1 MKPRRRTRRIVWV
14 PSSIGIG
21 IGVVGVAVTLSPPS
35 TWAGASCG
43 RSSDW
48 ALRVFDA
55 AVDLDGVAPE
65 SRVFVDTP
73 NHEHLAQLPE
83 LFRDAARSLDSA

>member
-1 MKPRRRTRRIVWV
+1 
-14 PSSIGIG
+14 
-21 IGVVGVAVTLSPPS
+21 
-35 TWAGASCG
+35 
-43 RSSDW
+43 
-48 ALRVFDA
+48 
-55 AVDLDGVAPE
+55 LDGVAPE